1 MRPLF
6 FSTLCLASSL
16 SLMACSSHQPTTTK
30 ESAAIINNTAKENA
44 DEQLS
49 MEKSSAEEPLSA
61 FTAFGNTEKS
71 WRTVIDGN
79 QLSIE
84 ADFLKPTTIVVSRST
99 YAEGV
104 EYVSTVSGKPIIM
117 NINSQICTD
126 DNGYQN
132 EFTVTLTYDN
142 KSYQGCAVAGAYE
155 TAPT

>member
-1 MRPLF
+1 MRSLF

-16 SLMACSSHQPTTTK
+16 SLVACNTHQP
-30 ESAAIINNTAKENA
+30 NTASKSTEIITNTTKENA
-44 DEQLS
+44 DKQPNVEP
-49 MEKSSAEEPLSA
+49 SSTKEPLSA
-61 FTAFGNTEKS
+61 FTAFGNKEKS
-71 WRTVIDGN
+71 WRTVVNGN

-99 YAEGV
+99 DAEGV

-117 NINSQICTD
+117 NIHGQTCTD

-132 EFTVTLTYDN
+132 EFTATLTYDN
-142 KSYQGCAVAGAYE
+142 KSYQGCAVAGAFE